1 MHNRVRITNFCKEP
15 QKEECEV
22 ARMERAQGRVK
33 EEMGLG
39 RERENQVEDA
49 GGLGPRKEQP
59 GEAPSG
65 RSTYH
70 YQLCQ
75 LSITQLQGEIA
86 ASRFM

>member
-1 MHNRVRITNFCKEP
+1 
-15 QKEECEV
+15 
-22 ARMERAQGRVK
+22 
-33 EEMGLG
+33 MGLG

-49 GGLGPRKEQP
+49 GGLGPRKEQQ

-65 RSTYH
+65 RSTYR

-75 LSITQLQGEIA
+75 LSIAQVQGEIA